1 VPSQSNP
8 PRHVVITGAGSGL
21 GRELALVYARRGD
34 RVALIDIHRERAD
47 AVCAELRE
55 LSTGHSVHL
64 LDVSDANAWLEL
76 KRELQQSFGHIDVL
90 INNAGIASSG
100 DFIDTTIDEWQ
111 RVMAINT
118 TSVHLGCH
126 TLLPL
131 MLGRKGGVVINT
143 ASFAGLANAPD
154 TGVYGVAKAAVVAY
168 SEILRGQLFAHGIR
182 VSCLC
187 PSFFQTNLLESFAH
201 GHERMKKAATKLME
215 QSAITARDVA
225 EFTVRESEKG
235 VFLLLPHK
243 ETVKMWRAKRWLP
256 EWYFKRMLAM
266 LRRDKLPAKSAVKAA
281 GAS

>member
-1 VPSQSNP
+1 MSIPSKT

-34 RVALIDIHRERAD
+34 RVAVIDIDGKRAD
-47 AVCAELRE
+47 TVCAELNA
-55 LSTGHSVHL
+55 LGVGHSAHA
-64 LDVSDANAWLEL
+64 LDVSDAQAWIEL
-76 KRELQQSFGHIDVL
+76 RRKLQQRFEHIDVL

-100 DFIDTTIDEWQ
+100 DFIDTSVDEWQ
-111 RVMAINT
+111 RVMTINT

-131 MLGRKGGVVINT
+131 MIGRRGGMVINT

-168 SEILRGQLFAHGIR
+168 SEILRGQLYAHGLH
-182 VSCLC
+182 VAVVC
-187 PSFFQTNLLESFAH
+187 PSFFQTNLLESFTQ
-201 GHERMKKAATKLME
+201 GHDRMKKAATKLME
-215 QSAITARDVA
+215 QSAISAQDVA
-225 EFTVRESEKG
+225 EFTVREAEKG

-266 LRRDKLPAKSAVKAA
+266 LKRNKLAAKTAPKSAGKH
-281 GAS
+281 